1 MINQPHLT
9 TLLRQTAARLDASGL
24 FWSVFSGAAA
34 TCYGV
39 QRPITDIDIALHSD
53 ETERILALF
62 PEGQPK
68 PTKHPGEYALD
79 FGPVEIWWGTLFLLG
94 GERLYAVPFDEQM
107 RQRVTRQTILGI
119 DVPVCA
125 PEDIIVLKAILQR
138 GPEQGKHD
146 LEDIQAIAQTLGNR
160 LDLDYLKERA
170 SACDALARVRVCL
183 QQLGLPIE
191 SGTAEDEQ
199 AI

>member
-1 MINQPHLT
+1 MMDNASLAD
-9 TLLRQTAARLDASGL
+9 LLRQAAARLDASGI

-39 QRPITDIDIALHSD
+39 QRSITDIDIALHSE
-53 ETERILALF
+53 ETARILALF
-62 PEGQPK
+62 PDGQPR

-79 FGPVEIWWGTLFLLG
+79 FGLVEIWWGTLFLRG

-107 RQRVTRQTILGI
+107 RRRVTRQTILGI
-119 DVPVCA
+119 DVPVSA

-146 LEDIQAIAQTLGNR
+146 LEDIHAIAHTLGNR

-183 QQLGLPIE
+183 QQLGLPIG

>member
-1 MINQPHLT
+1 MMDNSSLAD
-9 TLLRQTAARLDASGL
+9 LLRQVAARLDASGIP
-24 FWSVFSGAAA
+24 WSVFSGAAA

-39 QRPITDIDIALHSD
+39 QRPITDIDISLQSEDTA
-53 ETERILALF
+53 RILALF
-62 PEGQPK
+62 PDGQPK

-79 FGPVEIWWGTLFLLG
+79 FGPVEIWWGTLFLKG
-94 GERLYAVPFDEQM
+94 GERLYAVPFDEPM
-107 RQRVTRQTILGI
+107 RRRITRQTILGI

-146 LEDIQAIAQTLGNR
+146 HEDIQAIAQTLGNR
-160 LDLDYLKERA
+160 LDLDYLQERA

-183 QQLGLPIE
+183 QQLEIHLE
-191 SGTAEDEQ
+191 SGRLADN
-199 AI
+199 

>member
-1 MINQPHLT
+1 MMDNAPLAD
-9 TLLRQTAARLDASGL
+9 LLRQAAARLDASGI

-39 QRPITDIDIALHSD
+39 QRSITDIDIALHSE
-53 ETERILALF
+53 ETARILALF
-62 PEGQPK
+62 PDGQPK

-79 FGPVEIWWGTLFLLG
+79 FGQVEIWWGTLFLKG
-94 GERLYAVPFDEQM
+94 GKRLYPVPFDEQM
-107 RQRVTRQTILGI
+107 RRRVTRQSILGI

-138 GPEQGKHD
+138 GPQQGKHD
-146 LEDIQAIAQTLGNR
+146 LEDIQAIAHTLGNQ

-170 SACDALARVRVCL
+170 SACGALARVEACL
-183 QQLGLPIE
+183 QRLNIIL
-191 SGTAEDEQ
+191 
-199 AI
+199 